1 MIMSFTTSGMPPVGR
16 VGGKALELLRL
27 TAEGFSVPP
36 GFVLETEFFR
46 PWMEELAGVPEWA
59 RILAGA
65 GDGLR
70 ESADSLKRRCGG
82 LALDAGRRRALDD
95 ALSGLVGSGP
105 RHLYAVR
112 SSSPEED
119 LEQASFAGAYETRLA
134 VPGEKLETAIQACFA
149 SCFDERI
156 FRYKRHKG
164 LSVEH
169 PSIAVIVQEFID
181 ADAAGVAFSLNPRNN
196 CYDEAVINANFGL
209 GESVVSGEVEP
220 DEFVIDKVSRNP
232 ISERIGSKEH
242 RSAPAVNGGVEKHP
256 RIGPNSACISLKDR
270 EAIIDILMNI
280 EARRGEP
287 VDIEWAI
294 HHGKV
299 FLLQARPITTWLP
312 LPRIMVTEPGAPKR
326 LYSNS
331 TLIEQ
336 GVQEPLSV
344 LGTDFLGHV
353 LENVGGPIAKGAI
366 GHDGLTFTADGG
378 YYLNVSY
385 AMMMGMKGAALAP
398 GNFGDPRIMEILD
411 GMDMRQYTGGGLPP
425 KMKTFRRR
433 TLFAA
438 APLLRSVL
446 DAYLHPDRV
455 LQAYRSAL
463 PEEDRRLETF
473 SGQGMSLR
481 ARAEALTG
489 LLQFFYGEHGI
500 PMILAAQFAQRRIK
514 ALFKREA
521 DQVRDHLVN
530 LGIALPGNKT
540 AAMGEEMYL
549 LASSPEFRRFDD
561 PAAFLAAVEGGDLTP
576 DFTSRW
582 RHFLRE
588 YGMRCPVEIDPAT
601 PRVNEH
607 PEKLFVQLKAMSS
620 GTGGA
625 HPFFDDARAKRESA
639 FRALLDIAS
648 KRSAARARAL
658 SKYYKTWLT
667 FGGYRETPKH
677 YVIKVVAT
685 FRRQVLSIA
694 RDFAAAGRLDSPG
707 QIFNLTIDDI
717 DRGAAD
723 RSLDLRALGRE
734 RSALIDR
741 MKRSRVAV
749 RIIDSRGK
757 IYFPPRKVGEDG
769 VLSGVPISPGVA
781 KGRVKV
787 LTSATDKRLLH
798 GEILVARATDPGWT
812 PLFINAAGIILEVGG
827 VLQHGAVVAREY
839 GIPCV
844 SGVDDAT
851 DVLKDGQT
859 VEIDGSSG
867 WVRVLDGDP
876 GNQ

>member
-1 MIMSFTTSGMPPVGR
+1 MITSFTTSGMPPAGR
-16 VGGKALELLRL
+16 VGGKALELIRL
-27 TAEGFSVPP
+27 TAEGFAVPP
-36 GFVLETEFFR
+36 GFVLETGFFH
-46 PWMEELAGVPEWA
+46 PWMAE
-59 RILAGA
+59 LAGA
-65 GDGLR
+65 GDGFK

-95 ALSGLVGSGP
+95 ALSCLVESGP

-119 LEQASFAGAYETRLA
+119 LDQASFAGAYETRLA
-134 VPGEKLETAIQACFA
+134 VPREKLVAAIQACFA

-164 LSVEH
+164 LPVEH
-169 PSIAVIVQEFID
+169 PDIAVIVQELID
-181 ADAAGVAFSLNPRNN
+181 ADAAGAAFSLNPRNN

-220 DEFVIDKVSRNP
+220 DEFVIDKVSRRLV
-232 ISERIGSKEH
+232 SERIGSKEH
-242 RSAPAVNGGVEKHP
+242 RSAPAVEGGVEKHP
-256 RIGPNSACISLKDR
+256 RLGPNSACISPKDR
-270 EAIIDILMNI
+270 DAIIDILMNI

-294 HHGKV
+294 HRGKV

-336 GVQEPLSV
+336 GLQEPLSV

-353 LENVGGPIAKGAI
+353 LENVGGPMAKGAI
-366 GHDGLTFTADGG
+366 GHDGLTFTADGS
-378 YYLNVSY
+378 YYLNVSH

-398 GNFGDPRIMEILD
+398 GNFGDPRIMQILD
-411 GMDMRQYTGGGLPP
+411 GIDMRQYTGGGLPP
-425 KMKTFRRR
+425 KMKALRRR
-433 TLFAA
+433 MLFTA
-438 APLLRSVL
+438 APLLRSAL
-446 DAYLHPDRV
+446 EAYRHPDRV

-481 ARAEALTG
+481 VGAEALTG
-489 LLQFFYGEHGI
+489 LLKFFYGDHGI
-500 PMILAAQFAQRRIK
+500 PMILAAQFAERRIK
-514 ALFKREA
+514 ALFKREV
-521 DQVRDHLVN
+521 DRVRDHLVN

-540 AAMGEEMYL
+540 AEMGEEMYL
-549 LASSPEFRRFDD
+549 LASSPEFRRLED
-561 PAAFLAAVEGGDLTP
+561 PAAFLAAVEGGGLTP
-576 DFTSRW
+576 DFSNRW

-588 YGMRCPVEIDPAT
+588 FGMRCPVEIDPAT
-601 PRVNEH
+601 PRASEH
-607 PEKLFVQLKAMSS
+607 PEKLFVQLKALAPA
-620 GTGGA
+620 TGSA

-639 FRALLDIAS
+639 YRALLDIAS
-648 KRSAARARAL
+648 RRSAGRARAL

-677 YVIKVVAT
+677 YVIKVVAI
-685 FRRQVLSIA
+685 FRRHALSIA
-694 RDFAAAGRLDSPG
+694 RDFVAAGRLDSPG
-707 QIFNLTIDDI
+707 QIFDLTIDDI

-734 RSALIDR
+734 RSELIGR
-741 MKRSRVAV
+741 MKRSHVAV

-781 KGRVKV
+781 RGRVKV
-787 LTSATDKRLLH
+787 LMSATDKPLLP
-798 GEILVARATDPGWT
+798 GEILVARAADPGWT

-859 VEIDGSSG
+859 VEIDGSTG
-867 WVRVLDGDP
+867 FVRVLDGNP
-876 GNQ
+876 GKA